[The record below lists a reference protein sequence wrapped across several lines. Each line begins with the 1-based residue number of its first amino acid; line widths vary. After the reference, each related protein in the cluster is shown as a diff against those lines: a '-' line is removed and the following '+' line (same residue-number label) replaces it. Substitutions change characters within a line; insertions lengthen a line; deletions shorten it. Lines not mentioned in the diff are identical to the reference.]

1 MQLPEGFVI
10 EESASMDLP
19 EGFEIEASETI
30 AQPKRNSDL
39 PPVWDP
45 SIPMP
50 QEPVKQESERSLG
63 ENILGAGETAL
74 AALTGGTTGM
84 LAGAAGG
91 ALGAIKNL
99 MGQLTMEEAQQLQQE
114 WASKGTYMPRTE
126 AGQEFT
132 ETIGELTESLPPIT
146 GAATP
151 RVRVGKTPDSPVKS
165 EDVIR
170 AERFAQETGAPLM
183 ESDINEPTTFA
194 GKAVRG
200 VSEKVP
206 FLGTGDQRAK
216 QQEARQGA
224 ITDYLSKF
232 ETVTDDDLYKSLI
245 NSESRRKMYLGR
257 SYKNIEEKMEGKTV
271 PPTKTIEAID
281 EELTRLTGE
290 GRIVDETLV
299 ADLNKLKDQ
308 LSSGDVDYKT
318 MRENRTYV
326 REALKSEKSKTMAD
340 RVIDKVYSSMTE
352 DIQDSVRGNLGDR
365 DANKLK
371 QIDTETAKGYNEI
384 KKTKLKNVLNKGD
397 VKPEEVTKMLL
408 ANDPS
413 ENRQLY
419 NSLDRKGRKNAQ
431 AVLVQELGKVF
442 EQNESPEKFLQK
454 ANKLDKQFN
463 MFFRGD
469 DKEVYKDLI
478 SYLNQ
483 TREAGRAGVY
493 NQNGQ
498 QLMSLISLAPVA
510 DVAATGGMAT
520 AGAVSMGLLGRA
532 MESRKFRQALRN
544 LKNKRPYTPDYN
556 TALIALDNAVQEI
569 QAEDKE

>member
-1 MQLPEGFVI
+1 MMNLPEGFVIDEQSSAAMDLPEGFVI
-10 EESASMDLP
+10 ESSESV
-19 EGFEIEASETI
+19 T
-30 AQPKRNSDL
+30 QPVQQKRNSDL
-39 PPVWDP
+39 PAAGDGLPF
-45 SIPMP
+45 P
-50 QEPVKQESERSLG
+50 QKPEKIEPERGIG
-63 ENILGAGETAL
+63 ERIIGAGETAL

-84 LAGAAGG
+84 LSGAAGG

-114 WASKGTYMPRTE
+114 WAGKGTYAPRTE
-126 AGQEFT
+126 AGQEYT

-151 RVRVGKTPDSPVKS
+151 RVRVGKTPDAPTKTG
-165 EDVIR
+165 DVIR
-170 AERFAQETGAPLM
+170 AERFSQETGAPLM

-200 VSEKVP
+200 ISEKVP
-206 FLGTGDQRAK
+206 FLGTGEQRAK
-216 QQEARQGA
+216 QQEARQGV
-224 ITDYLSKF
+224 ITDYLQKF
-232 ETVTDDDLYKSLI
+232 DTVTDDDLYRSLVG
-245 NSESRRKMYLGR
+245 SENKRKQYLGKA
-257 SYKNIEEKMEGKTV
+257 YKGIEDKMQDSKVLPNKTV
-271 PPTKTIEAID
+271 ETIDNEI
-281 EELTRLTGE
+281 TRLTGE

-299 ADLNKLKDQ
+299 ADLNKLKEQ
-308 LSSGDVDYKT
+308 LSSGEVDYKT

-326 REALKSEKSKTMAD
+326 REALKSEKSKTMSD
-340 RVIDKVYSSMTE
+340 RVIDRVYSSMTD
-352 DIQDSVRGNLGDR
+352 DIQDAVKSNLGDKE
-365 DANKLK
+365 ANKLK

-408 ANDPS
+408 SNDAS
-413 ENRQLY
+413 ENRKLY

-431 AVLVQELGKVF
+431 AVLVQELGKAF

-454 ANKLDKQFN
+454 ANKLDKQFE

-469 DKEVYKDLI
+469 DKETFKDLV

-532 MESRKFRQALRN
+532 LENRQFRKALR
-544 LKNKRPYTPDYN
+544 D
-556 TALIALDNAVQEI
+556 
-569 QAEDKE
+569 